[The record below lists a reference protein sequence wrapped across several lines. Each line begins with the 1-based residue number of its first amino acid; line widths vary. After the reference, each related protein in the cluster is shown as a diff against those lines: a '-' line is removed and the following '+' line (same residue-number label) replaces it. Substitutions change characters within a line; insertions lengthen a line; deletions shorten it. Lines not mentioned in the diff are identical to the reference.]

1 MVPSARLEL
10 AQLSPLPPQD
20 SVSTNFTTTAA
31 LSCLNGVRRLAA
43 FAHLTGCEFTL
54 NFPRVLKEI
63 GKKQN
68 AYFAGICAAPVAGG
82 TGTEGTSD
90 AAGATTAAPSKTL
103 PVDAGRKLPK

>member
-31 LSCLNGVRRLAA
+31 LSCLNSVRRLAA
-43 FAHLTGCEFTL
+43 FCSSDKARVYSEF
-54 NFPRVLKEI
+54 PSDSEGI
-63 GKKQN
+63 GQKQMV
-68 AYFAGICAAPVAGG
+68 YFAGICAAPVGG
-82 TGTEGTSD
+82 GVGTEGTSD

-103 PVDAGRKLPK
+103 PDEAGRKLPK